1 MFSTLLS
8 LYLAAFIPFFHC
20 LPQLWDKATNPCSG
34 CPLPSA
40 LSLGRISQQ
49 EMTLEL
55 PTHNVGAQVD
65 EEDGDGANG
74 HWDAGNDVDEEGAE
88 LSNVLGQGVGNG
100 FLQVVKDQAAC
111 GKRKYFCQREFNL
124 VFSRKKINSNLTK

>member
-1 MFSTLLS
+1 
-8 LYLAAFIPFFHC
+8 
-20 LPQLWDKATNPCSG
+20 
-34 CPLPSA
+34 
-40 LSLGRISQQ
+40 
-49 EMTLEL
+49 MTLQL

-100 FLQVVKDQAAC
+100 FLQVVKDQAAWGEEEMLLSNGIFYQC
-111 GKRKYFCQREFNL
+111 FPEKNVPILLNEVKTFTIYFYFPH
-124 VFSRKKINSNLTK
+124 VFHHALCSLFYFIGFGFY